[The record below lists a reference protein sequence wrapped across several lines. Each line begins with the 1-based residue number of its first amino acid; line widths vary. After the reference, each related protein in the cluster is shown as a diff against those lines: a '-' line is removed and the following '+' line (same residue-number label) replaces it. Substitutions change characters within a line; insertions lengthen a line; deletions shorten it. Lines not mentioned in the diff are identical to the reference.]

1 MKINTLSNSGTEYKS
16 NGKVIIVQ
24 AIMGT
29 GAAAIEA
36 KVSGNGLEA
45 SGFTPI
51 FTFSADEWKEIQLP
65 NSCVYRYVIT
75 GNAEISEA

>member
-45 SGFTPI
+45 SGD
-51 FTFSADEWKEIQLP
+51 TFG
-65 NSCVYRYVIT
+65 R
-75 GNAEISEA
+75 

>member
-36 KVSGNGLEA
+36 KVSANGLEA

-51 FTFSADEWKEIQLP
+51 FTFIAIFLISVSEFKVIK
-65 NSCVYRYVIT
+65 VYVNKI
-75 GNAEISEA
+75 